1 MIDIDITNRQT
12 AMPVDERQLDR
23 AARLVLADHGP
34 RTVEVS
40 VAVVDNPM
48 IHELNRRFLE
58 HDYPTDVLS
67 FVLEDQPERLEGDVI
82 ISADMAAAEAGAHD
96 MSPEN
101 ELLLYLIHGILHLV
115 GFDDKTPAQSR
126 EMRSAE
132 QRYLEQVATLAD
144 PPDSQQDEA

>member
-1 MIDIDITNRQT
+1 MRKLPEWNAKRSFLTATVPVSQVRTGTNADMIDIDITNRQT
-12 AMPVDERQLDR
+12 AMPVDEPLLDR
-23 AARLVLADHGP
+23 AARLILGDYGP
-34 RTVEVS
+34 RAVEVN
-40 VAVVDNPM
+40 VAVVDNPT

-101 ELLLYLIHGILHLV
+101 E
-115 GFDDKTPAQSR
+115 
-126 EMRSAE
+126 
-132 QRYLEQVATLAD
+132 
-144 PPDSQQDEA
+144 